1 MMASKSRMAGLLR
14 VPTPSP
20 PVFRGPC
27 KWVDCPDTRGSHVLC
42 RPAPSLL
49 HTCSPSSWQHPCSQ
63 TIQFEEMKKLL
74 GDTLEKG
81 IVRAWCYVAMRTWVH
96 ASLVTTFPLYV
107 LYLLCCFPQKH
118 ESR

>member
-1 MMASKSRMAGLLR
+1 
-14 VPTPSP
+14 
-20 PVFRGPC
+20 
-27 KWVDCPDTRGSHVLC
+27 
-42 RPAPSLL
+42 
-49 HTCSPSSWQHPCSQ
+49 
-63 TIQFEEMKKLL
+63 MKKLL